1 MMGADVLPRKL
12 FSAERDFFQ
21 TYVIF
26 IYVKEILKTMRIILK
41 RYYGD
46 RTITKSELEVWMDGE
61 TEPRMA
67 CDARE
72 PKFFNYALSFPG
84 ASSYC
89 LPAGTFKNIQTMF
102 KIIPAYPSFKEY
114 GEIRLS
120 LERTGQRIDQFD
132 LLIGATAIHHQMT
145 VVTSNVK
152 HFERIPDMIYEDW
165 K

>member
-1 MMGADVLPRKL
+1 MFRNEGQVR
-12 FSAERDFFQ
+12 EN
-21 TYVIF
+21 
-26 IYVKEILKTMRIILK
+26 ILKAGVKNCYISEI
-41 RYYGD
+41 
-46 RTITKSELEVWMDGE
+46 TIAELYFGVAKAADK
-61 TEPRMA
+61 
-67 CDARE
+67 AR
-72 PKFFNYALSFPG
+72 KMNDI
-84 ASSYC
+84 
-89 LPAGTFKNIQTMF
+89 KNIQTMF